1 MIFCFIN
8 FFRWFGGVG
17 GYQGRIQDFKLRGA
31 HFKKLR
37 RADGGTKM
45 FGVFRVKNQHFMQ
58 KNHIFSNFRGERDGC
73 APWIRPWFRSCGLK
87 NPNDLFGLLPPK
99 NFKKY
104 LASNLTT
111 LSISDKDYFRN
122 ASCALHLIS
131 IYVFIIFYHLKQC
144 ITTMD
149 YHFRKSGWSRVLL
162 RYL

>member
-1 MIFCFIN
+1 MLFHWVSLFLRFMFWQFEHFCSGILKEIELLVSYIYYYYTDISK
-8 FFRWFGGVG
+8 W
-17 GYQGRIQDFKLRGA
+17 GRNIQEII
-31 HFKKLR
+31 H
-37 RADGGTKM
+37 
-45 FGVFRVKNQHFMQ
+45 V
-58 KNHIFSNFRGERDGC
+58 I
-73 APWIRPWFRSCGLK
+73 
-87 NPNDLFGLLPPK
+87 NDLFGLLPPK